1 MFQSILKILLFPT
14 SRNYPITYFIIFLL
28 SVYAGPG
35 MHGHCYVLEKHI
47 LHMMFINVTFLP
59 PRVVEEF
66 VIPHDLHFH
75 YSLWVDFGARIENS
89 TRKRDWEH

>member
-1 MFQSILKILLFPT
+1 
-14 SRNYPITYFIIFLL
+14 
-28 SVYAGPG
+28 
-35 MHGHCYVLEKHI
+35 
-47 LHMMFINVTFLP
+47 MMFINVTFLP